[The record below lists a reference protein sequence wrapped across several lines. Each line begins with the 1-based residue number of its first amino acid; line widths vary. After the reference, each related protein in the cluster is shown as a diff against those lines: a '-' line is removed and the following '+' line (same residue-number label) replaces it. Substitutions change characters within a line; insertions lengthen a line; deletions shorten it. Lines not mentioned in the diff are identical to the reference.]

1 MFSEQISPY
10 YIANLLWYPAFENLF
25 SIFRRTI
32 YKKKNYKAD
41 NDHLHQLIFKY
52 FKKKNYIKKKYL
64 LSSLIGIAIN
74 TYLLLFYI
82 AGFVDYS
89 DTKLQLILIF
99 SNTLIYI
106 IVYLILK
113 KKNL

>member
-52 FKKKNYIKKKYL
+52 FKKKN
-64 LSSLIGIAIN
+64 
-74 TYLLLFYI
+74 
-82 AGFVDYS
+82 
-89 DTKLQLILIF
+89 
-99 SNTLIYI
+99 
-106 IVYLILK
+106 
-113 KKNL
+113 